1 MFFIHLLILE
11 LINDMKI
18 FLQNLFLKKL
28 PLSGFLFLCG
38 LLFVSVFIPFIS
50 PYEQDIYGAVHF
62 ETAGQPPSFSHWFGT
77 DTAGRDMFTITVRAG
92 FYSLKVAFGVVL
104 FSVLI
109 GVPIGMFAG
118 VSSKRI
124 DEIIMRI
131 TDGFLAFPPL
141 ILPIAITAALG
152 PSLNNVIIGISVSW
166 FPWYVRIA
174 RSQALIISSLDYV
187 SISRSMGAGKL
198 HVIKTHILPNSFSP
212 ILTQATIDAGYAI
225 LTAAGLSFIGL
236 GAQHP
241 DVEWGLLI
249 TQSRAQF
256 INHWWEVFF
265 PGIFILLT
273 VAAFN
278 IIGDEIRNTTNE
290 KRLNSG

>member
-1 MFFIHLLILE
+1 MHLLILE
-11 LINDMKI
+11 FINNMKI

-28 PLSGFLFLCG
+28 ALSGFVFLCVLLFL
-38 LLFVSVFIPFIS
+38 SVFIPFIS

-77 DTAGRDMFTITVRAG
+77 DTAGRDMLTITIRAG
-92 FYSLKVAFGVVL
+92 FYSLKVAFGVVF

-118 VSSKRI
+118 VASKRI

-152 PSLNNVIIGISVSW
+152 PSLNNVIIGISISW

-198 HVIKTHILPNSFSP
+198 HVIKTHILPNSFGP

-273 VAAFN
+273 VASFN
-278 IIGDEIRNTTNE
+278 IIGDELRNTTNE
-290 KRLNSG
+290 KRFNSG

>member
-1 MFFIHLLILE
+1 MHLLILE
-11 LINDMKI
+11 FINNMKI

-28 PLSGFLFLCG
+28 ALSGFVFLCVLLFL
-38 LLFVSVFIPFIS
+38 SVFIPFIS

-77 DTAGRDMFTITVRAG
+77 DTAGRDMLTITIRAG
-92 FYSLKVAFGVVL
+92 FYSLKVAFGVVF

-118 VSSKRI
+118 VASKRI

-152 PSLNNVIIGISVSW
+152 PSLNNVIIGISISW

-273 VAAFN
+273 VASFN
-278 IIGDEIRNTTNE
+278 IIGDELRNTSNE

>member
-1 MFFIHLLILE
+1 MHLLILE
-11 LINDMKI
+11 FINNMKI
-18 FLQNLFLKKL
+18 FLQNLFLKKSA
-28 PLSGFLFLCG
+28 LSCGVFLCG
-38 LLFVSVFIPFIS
+38 LLFLSVFIPFIS

-77 DTAGRDMFTITVRAG
+77 DTAGRDMLTITIRAG
-92 FYSLKVAFGVVL
+92 FYSLKVAFGVVF

-109 GVPIGMFAG
+109 GVPIGMFSG

-141 ILPIAITAALG
+141 ILPIAIPAALG
-152 PSLNNVIIGISVSW
+152 PSLNNVIIGISISW

-198 HVIKTHILPNSFSP
+198 HVIKTHILPNSINP

-273 VAAFN
+273 VASFN
-278 IIGDEIRNTTNE
+278 IIGDELRNTTNE

>member
-1 MFFIHLLILE
+1 
-11 LINDMKI
+11 MKI

-28 PLSGFLFLCG
+28 ALSGFVFLCVLLFL
-38 LLFVSVFIPFIS
+38 SVFIPFIS

-77 DTAGRDMFTITVRAG
+77 DTAGRDMLTITIRAG
-92 FYSLKVAFGVVL
+92 FYSLKVAFGVVF

-118 VSSKRI
+118 VASKRI

-152 PSLNNVIIGISVSW
+152 PSLNNVIIGISISW

-273 VAAFN
+273 VASFN
-278 IIGDEIRNTTNE
+278 IIGDELRDTTNE

>member
-1 MFFIHLLILE
+1 MHLLILE
-11 LINDMKI
+11 FINNMKI

-28 PLSGFLFLCG
+28 ALSGFVFLCVLLFL
-38 LLFVSVFIPFIS
+38 SVFIPFIS

-77 DTAGRDMFTITVRAG
+77 DTAGRDMLTITIRAG
-92 FYSLKVAFGVVL
+92 FYSLKVAFGVVF

-118 VSSKRI
+118 VASKRI

-152 PSLNNVIIGISVSW
+152 PSLNNVIIGISISW

-273 VAAFN
+273 VASFN
-278 IIGDEIRNTTNE
+278 IIGDELRNITNE

>member
-1 MFFIHLLILE
+1 
-11 LINDMKI
+11 MKI

-28 PLSGFLFLCG
+28 ALSGFVFLCG
-38 LLFVSVFIPFIS
+38 LLFLSVFIPFIS

-62 ETAGQPPSFSHWFGT
+62 EKAGQPPSFSHWFGT
-77 DTAGRDMFTITVRAG
+77 DTAGRDMLTITIRAG
-92 FYSLKVAFGVVL
+92 FYSLKVAFGVVF

-118 VSSKRI
+118 IASKRI

-152 PSLNNVIIGISVSW
+152 PSLNNVIIGISISW

-198 HVIKTHILPNSFSP
+198 HVIKTHILPNSISP

-273 VAAFN
+273 VASFN
-278 IIGDEIRNTTNE
+278 IIGDELRNTTNE

>member
-1 MFFIHLLILE
+1 MHLLILE
-11 LINDMKI
+11 FINNMKI

-28 PLSGFLFLCG
+28 ALSGFVFLCG
-38 LLFVSVFIPFIS
+38 LLFLSVFIPFIS

-77 DTAGRDMFTITVRAG
+77 DTAGRDMLTITIRAG
-92 FYSLKVAFGVVL
+92 FYSLKVAFGVVF

-152 PSLNNVIIGISVSW
+152 PSLNNVIIGISISW

-273 VAAFN
+273 VASFN
-278 IIGDEIRNTTNE
+278 IIGDELRNTTNE

>member
-1 MFFIHLLILE
+1 MHLLILE
-11 LINDMKI
+11 SISNMKI
-18 FLQNLFLKKL
+18 FFQNLFIRKL
-28 PLSGFLFLCG
+28 ALLAFVFLCV
-38 LLFVSVFIPFIS
+38 LLSLSIFIPFIS

-62 ETAGQPPSFSHWFGT
+62 ESAGQPPSLSHWFGT
-77 DTAGRDMFTITVRAG
+77 DAAGRDMFTITIRAG
-92 FYSLKVAFGVVL
+92 FYSLKVAFGVVF

-109 GVPIGMFAG
+109 GAPIGMYSGVAG
-118 VSSKRI
+118 KRT

-141 ILPIAITAALG
+141 ILPLAITAALG
-152 PSLNNVIIGISVSW
+152 PSLNNVIFGIAVSW

-174 RSQALIISSLDYV
+174 RSQALIISTLDYV
-187 SISRSMGAGKL
+187 SISRSMGANKF
-198 HVIKTHILPNSFSP
+198 HIIKTHILPNSFSP
-212 ILTQATIDAGYAI
+212 IGTQATIDAGYAI

-249 TQSRAQF
+249 TQSRSQF

-265 PGIFILLT
+265 PGILILLT
-273 VAAFN
+273 VASFN
-278 IIGDEIRNTTNE
+278 IIGDEMRNTTTV
-290 KRLNSG
+290 KS

>member
-1 MFFIHLLILE
+1 MHLLILE
-11 LINDMKI
+11 FINNMKI

-28 PLSGFLFLCG
+28 ALSGFVFLCVLLFL
-38 LLFVSVFIPFIS
+38 SVFIPFIS

-77 DTAGRDMFTITVRAG
+77 DTAGRDMLTITIRAG
-92 FYSLKVAFGVVL
+92 FYSLKVAFGVVF

-118 VSSKRI
+118 VASKRI

-152 PSLNNVIIGISVSW
+152 PSLNNVIIGISISW

-273 VAAFN
+273 VASFN
-278 IIGDEIRNTTNE
+278 IIGDELRNTTNE